1 MKLNDKYILE
11 DLKKIPTQGGEIS
24 KLLDK
29 SNKNFYGFG
38 ELYTSSIKKN
48 QIRAWKKHKK
58 MKSNLIVIKG
68 TVKFVLIDNDFKY
81 SISFIL
87 SENKLQRLSLYED
100 VWFGFMGMSENDNTI
115 LNLASIEHDENEIS
129 RVSFET
135 HQDKFFL
142 R

>member
-1 MKLNDKYILE
+1 MN
-11 DLKKIPTQGGEIS
+11 KIIS
-24 KLLDK
+24 TIYR
-29 SNKNFYGFG
+29 SIYSIA
-38 ELYTSSIKKN
+38 SSYNYNIW
-48 QIRAWKKHKK
+48 IIW
-58 MKSNLIVIKG
+58 
-68 TVKFVLIDNDFKY
+68 IDKY

-129 RVSFET
+129 RASFET

-142 R
+142 RWKW

>member
-1 MKLNDKYILE
+1 
-11 DLKKIPTQGGEIS
+11 
-24 KLLDK
+24 
-29 SNKNFYGFG
+29 
-38 ELYTSSIKKN
+38 
-48 QIRAWKKHKK
+48 

-68 TVKFVLIDNDFKY
+68 TVKFVLIDNDFKH
-81 SISFIL
+81 SISFVL
-87 SENKLQRLSLYED
+87 GENKLQRLSLYED

-129 RVSFET
+129 RASFEN